1 MNKIW
6 TLRRPALRWALL
18 VVFAICAAPGIAVD
32 EEDEGPSF
40 NDELERVDDA
50 LRNNPTGAIR
60 QSLQSCLK
68 QRNYAVEL
76 NKMGLEERARRTLQ
90 YCFDSLNISRQ
101 TVARVSGPSQEEL
114 QAKAAAEYDTALALT
129 PDVDNGRAIYAECAA
144 CHEPEGWGL
153 ATGSVP
159 QIAGQ
164 HRKVVIKQLADFRAG
179 NRDSVLMV
187 PYATVEAIGGTQAVA
202 DVAEYIST
210 LEISVENGKGPGTD
224 LELGASLYVE
234 HCAECHGSN
243 GEGDGEG
250 IVPRIQAQHFNY
262 LERQFKWIREG
273 KRRNAGGKMAI
284 AGKLSERELAAVLDY
299 TSRLMPPEALRA
311 PPGWKN
317 PDFVKPP

>member
-1 MNKIW
+1 MNKTWIF
-6 TLRRPALRWALL
+6 RRPALRWALL
-18 VVFAICAAPGIAVD
+18 AVFAACAAPGIAVD
-32 EEDEGPSF
+32 GEDEGPSF
-40 NDELERVDDA
+40 NDELARVDDA

-76 NKMGLEERARRTLQ
+76 NRMGLEERARRTLQ
-90 YCFDSLNISRQ
+90 YCFDSLRISRQ
-101 TVARVSGPSQEEL
+101 TVARVTGPSQEEL
-114 QAKAAAEYDTALALT
+114 QARAAAEYDKALALT
-129 PDVDNGRAIYAECAA
+129 PDVDNGRALYAECAA

-153 ATGSVP
+153 ATGIVP

-164 HRKVVIKQLADFRAG
+164 HRRVVIKQLADFRAG

-224 LELGASLYVE
+224 LALGESLYVE
-234 HCAECHGSN
+234 HCAQCHGSN
-243 GEGDGEG
+243 GEGDSEG
-250 IVPRIQAQHFNY
+250 IVPRIQAQHYNY
-262 LERQFKWIREG
+262 LERQFNWIREG

-284 AGKLSERELAAVLDY
+284 AGKLSESELEAVLDY

-317 PDFVKPP
+317 PDFVQTP